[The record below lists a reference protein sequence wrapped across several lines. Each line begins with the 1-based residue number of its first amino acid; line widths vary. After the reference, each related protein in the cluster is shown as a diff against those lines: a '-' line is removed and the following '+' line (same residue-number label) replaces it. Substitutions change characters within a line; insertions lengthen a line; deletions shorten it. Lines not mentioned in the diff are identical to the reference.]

1 MGKKNKNGKIKNG
14 KKKKIGQKKN
24 WGIFFL
30 GKQKVWV
37 QKILGKLGLTHTRLF
52 FYKKHDFKKHEA
64 EITGPV
70 DC

>member
-1 MGKKNKNGKIKNG
+1 MQIKIYSFV
-14 KKKKIGQKKN
+14 I
-24 WGIFFL
+24 ISCHMVL
-30 GKQKVWV
+30 AY
-37 QKILGKLGLTHTRLF
+37 TRLS

>member
-1 MGKKNKNGKIKNG
+1 MHKG
-14 KKKKIGQKKN
+14 
-24 WGIFFL
+24 F
-30 GKQKVWV
+30 
-37 QKILGKLGLTHTRLF
+37 TRLS

>member
-1 MGKKNKNGKIKNG
+1 MKKEKTYIY
-14 KKKKIGQKKN
+14 
-24 WGIFFL
+24 
-30 GKQKVWV
+30 
-37 QKILGKLGLTHTRLF
+37 TRRLF